1 MTFAL
6 MIPDCGARPLKPLK
20 INMLIN
26 IETYCSFHLDIYQ
39 KLSPGVERKVCS
51 VACSLMSR
59 NMREKNDNYALSYLH
74 NGQGHTELLAPSF
87 SFEKISSDLTNS

>member
-39 KLSPGVERKVCS
+39 KRSPGVECKVCS

-59 NMREKNDNYALSYLH
+59 NMREKRQLCTLFIYIMVKATQNY
-74 NGQGHTELLAPSF
+74 
-87 SFEKISSDLTNS
+87 